1 MSWSKLED
9 KSSKP
14 LGWWKHKY
22 LCELG
27 WWIRNNINYSKGD
40 KLYYHHLNKMVDDY
54 GINVYG
60 VKIS

>member
-9 KSSKP
+9 KSPKP
-14 LGWWKHKY
+14 IGWWIEKY
-22 LCELG
+22 LCEVG

-40 KLYYHHLNKMVDDY
+40 RMYYMHLKRMIDKY

-60 VKIS
+60 VKVS